1 MRHIEPHSD
10 IPRTLCNSC
19 IYYHAI
25 FRTLRHLEPKTSL
38 IACQTCK
45 MIRHTQSPGILSK
58 VYSSI
63 FEYIEG
69 YSGILMHIPP
79 HSEAC
84 NQVGG
89 CRPPLPCPSCT
100 PALRH
105 YSFCKMLILNVSQC
119 FEYVCLDN
127 YSVICTVTLYYT
139 ASDTF
144 RILA

>member
-1 MRHIEPHSD
+1 MVAYWKPCQISKMMNPEKPGIVRNLFRHIQGYSAIFSHFQAYWEALRHIQAYSD

-19 IYYHAI
+19 IYKHAI

-84 NQVGG
+84 N
-89 CRPPLPCPSCT
+89 
-100 PALRH
+100 
-105 YSFCKMLILNVSQC
+105 
-119 FEYVCLDN
+119 
-127 YSVICTVTLYYT
+127 
-139 ASDTF
+139 
-144 RILA
+144 